1 MHLPT
6 SIYDK
11 LIGLRSI
18 IYFLNI
24 LNDRKNNILQ
34 KFVYDGRYRAEHD
47 SQQLQYGI
55 VLYEFDHQV
64 K

>member
-1 MHLPT
+1 M
-6 SIYDK
+6 IQK
-11 LIGLRSI
+11 
-18 IYFLNI
+18 
-24 LNDRKNNILQ
+24 NILQ

-64 K
+64 KRKESNSDN